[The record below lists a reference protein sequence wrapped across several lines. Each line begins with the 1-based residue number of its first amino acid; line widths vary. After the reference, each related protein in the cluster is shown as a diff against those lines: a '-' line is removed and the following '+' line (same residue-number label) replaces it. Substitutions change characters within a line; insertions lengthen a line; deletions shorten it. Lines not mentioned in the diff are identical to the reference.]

1 MNKYIG
7 DENCFSRLVDDGDG
21 YMITVWYEAH
31 NSEIQG
37 SCSGCALN
45 NWGKCSMLRQQGI
58 LPFCVSQLRT
68 DKRDVIW
75 KEVEK

>member
-21 YMITVWYEAH
+21 HMITVWYEAH
-31 NSEIQG
+31 EEDVEGGCNGCDLIRDKCLCLKHCRLMPYCG
-37 SCSGCALN
+37 SDMRADG
-45 NWGKCSMLRQQGI
+45 
-58 LPFCVSQLRT
+58 
-68 DKRDVIW
+68 RDVIW